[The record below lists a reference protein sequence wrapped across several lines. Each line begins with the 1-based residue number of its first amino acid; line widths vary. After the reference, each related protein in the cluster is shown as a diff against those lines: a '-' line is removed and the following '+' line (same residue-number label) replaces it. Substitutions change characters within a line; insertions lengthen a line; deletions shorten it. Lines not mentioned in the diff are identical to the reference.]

1 MIKQPEELMEW
12 IRVVLQEPDFALLGK
27 LHWTFGEGKGDLFQF
42 SGEFELSEFESIE
55 KNQLKS
61 EVKSKGYGT

>member
-1 MIKQPEELMEW
+1 M
-12 IRVVLQEPDFALLGK
+12 VLQEPDLLGIELLGK
-27 LHWTFGEGKGDLFQF
+27 LYWTFGEGKGDLFQF